1 MMYELTADELAAQEV
16 LVLPERELLEPLTI
30 VAPTQLVAAANLAF
44 IETDDVGGDVLVGQA
59 NWVEAYQNTEVYIDN
74 D

>member
-16 LVLPERELLEPLTI
+16 LVLPERELLEPITI
-30 VAPTQLVAAANLAF
+30 VAPTQIVAAANLAF

-59 NWVEAYQNTEVYIDN
+59 NCVYAEQDTYAEIDN
-74 D
+74 Y